1 MYGRDFRI
9 VAFLL
14 MFFAGA
20 SVVYS
25 AAPPREADSLD
36 ARRPLVSASSAEPA
50 YGHAFHNIGK
60 LVLYVN
66 NWGTFGSGTYPKGS
80 SIHYLYTGAIWVS
93 CTRQNDSLVSVG
105 TTGWSD
111 GGGEFDPYEAPFGD
125 MIYRSTLHPDSPGYK
140 DAVSEQDYIAV
151 YTDTSTSGDGQ
162 DYFRPGRHKP
172 LPVEITQK
180 SYAWSEG
187 YADDFVTFDFRVKNV
202 GTRPLSEVY
211 IGFYVDGD
219 VYYVSPGG
227 DPLPPGIGPY
237 DDICGYLPS
246 WPSAKGCGFVDTL
259 GMPWIADN
267 DGDPYGPRFVHTF
280 ERSSCTGVQG
290 LLFLQAPPWTERKSF
305 NWWVSNSD
313 PEYDFGPMR
322 RPPAGELPHDFRT
335 GSIGT
340 PLGDR
345 NKYYLMS
352 NGEMD
357 YDQIYTDKIK
367 PSDANWM
374 YPSEKYSHMYSRG
387 ADVRYLYS
395 VGPYDI
401 GPDEELSLAMAY
413 VAGENLHQ
421 YALNYWELRDGRP
434 ESFYANLDF
443 SDFAKNAMWARWV
456 YDNPGVD
463 TDSDGYA
470 GKSRICVL
478 DSVWIDDHWV
488 PTLADTSYYAGDGV
502 PDWRAVTP
510 PPAPTFWLYPTNH
523 GIRVRFNGRFS
534 ETTKDIFSGL
544 LDFEGYRVYVGRDD
558 REASLALAAS
568 YDRQNYDKYV
578 FNPNL
583 PPPNNYEIQDV
594 PFTLEQLRC
603 LYGEPPD
610 RCADSLFDPLRYT
623 ITYPYYLKGY
633 RDSLFAFAQHDGN
646 RSRFGITTP
655 IKKTYPDAPKPE
667 PADTLDPEAL
677 TPDGYLKYYEY
688 KFTFDN
694 LLPTIPYYINVTAF
708 DFGSPR
714 IGLTALENAKTVG
727 VKHAYPLG
735 EDSDTTANRKVYV
748 YPNPYRVNAGYRQDS
763 YEGRGEGDR
772 IDDRLRAI
780 HFVNLPAKCIIRI
793 YTLDGDLVR
802 AIKHDMEPSD
812 PNSSHDKWDLINR
825 NIQMV
830 VSGLYYWVVEDQ
842 SGNVQ
847 MGKLVILF

>member
-1 MYGRDFRI
+1 M
-9 VAFLL
+9 
-14 MFFAGA
+14 
-20 SVVYS
+20 
-25 AAPPREADSLD
+25 P
-36 ARRPLVSASSAEPA
+36 
-50 YGHAFHNIGK
+50 
-60 LVLYVN
+60 
-66 NWGTFGSGTYPKGS
+66 FGEIKYRS
-80 SIHYLYTGAIWVS
+80 SI
-93 CTRQNDSLVSVG
+93 
-105 TTGWSD
+105 
-111 GGGEFDPYEAPFGD
+111 
-125 MIYRSTLHPDSPGYK
+125 HPDSPGYK
-140 DAVSEQDYIAV
+140 DAVSEQDFIAV
-151 YTDTSTSGDGQ
+151 YTDTALQYALGGLKQ
-162 DYFRPGRHKP
+162 DYFRAGGHKP
-172 LPVEITQK
+172 LPVEVTQK
-180 SYAWSEG
+180 SYAWSER
-187 YADDFVTFDFRVKNV
+187 YADDFVLFDFRIKNI
-202 GTRPLSEVY
+202 GARPLHEVY
-211 IGFYVDGD
+211 VGFFIDGA
-219 VYYVSPGG
+219 VYYGPPGG
-227 DPLPPGIGPY
+227 DPVPGVGSH
-237 DDICGYLPS
+237 DDLCGYLTS
-246 WPSAKGCGFVDTL
+246 WPSSSGCGLVDTL
-259 GMPWIADN
+259 GMPWTADN
-267 DGDPYGPRFVHTF
+267 DGDPYGANFVNTS
-280 ERSSCTGVQG
+280 ERKSCTGVQG
-290 LLFLQAPPWTERKSF
+290 LLFLQVPPWTERKSF
-305 NWWVSNSD
+305 NWWIPNDD
-313 PEYDFGPMR
+313 PEYDFGPMA
-322 RPPAGELPHDFRT
+322 RPGPGQKPHDFRT
-335 GSIGT
+335 GSVGT
-340 PLGDR
+340 PVGDR

-357 YDQIYTDKIK
+357 YDQIYTDQIR
-367 PSDANWM
+367 PDDPNWM

-395 VGPYDI
+395 VGPFEI
-401 GPDEELSLAMAY
+401 SPEEELSFTMAY

-478 DSVWIDDHWV
+478 DSAWIDGQWV
-488 PTLADTSYYAGDGV
+488 PTLADTSYYTGDGV

-544 LDFEGYRVYVGRDD
+544 LDFEGYRIYMGQDD
-558 REASLALAAS
+558 REASLSLVAS
-568 YDRQNYDKYV
+568 YDHENYDKYV
-578 FNPNL
+578 RNKNL
-583 PPPNNYEIQDV
+583 PPPANFEIQDV

-610 RCADSLFDPLRYT
+610 RCNDSFFDPLKYT
-623 ITYPYYLKGY
+623 VNFPYYYKGFS
-633 RDSLFAFAQHDGN
+633 DSLFAFGLHDAN

-655 IKKTYPDAPKPE
+655 IRKIYPDVPKPE
-667 PADTLDPEAL
+667 PGDTVKPEAL

-688 KFTFDN
+688 EFTFDN
-694 LLPTIPYYINVTAF
+694 LLPTVPYYINVTAF
-708 DFGSPR
+708 DFGSPK
-714 IGLTALENAKTVG
+714 IGLTALENSKTVG

-748 YPNPYRVNAGYRQDS
+748 YPNPYRVNAGYRHDG

-802 AIKHDMEPSD
+802 AIKHDMDPGD

-830 VSGLYYWVVEDQ
+830 VSGLYYWVVEDN